1 MKDFDMKNFAKII
14 PVVTMLAITSSC
26 GLYYKS
32 RDNKSPSAATNNP
45 IGQSLQAEDL
55 SVNNASV
62 TKQTTLL
69 GDEVLL
75 LDVDPGN
82 SAPGSFN
89 GGGTGSKAILGIN
102 NFNNMNLAELESIQ
116 YTERSYSDQA
126 IASILYINIQVD
138 LYCDGSEV
146 KILTADPEFTSQPI
160 AVDAEGFETY
170 RVEDSDNQF
179 RAVGGLNS
187 QDGNTVIAS
196 PNNPG
201 TGRLA
206 SLDEISAEYP
216 DACIVKTATGDG
228 GMPKSPTET
237 SGFLFVVGSSSTNY
251 NTGAEIKEIK
261 FNDEVYK
268 F

>member
-1 MKDFDMKNFAKII
+1 M
-14 PVVTMLAITSSC
+14 VTMLAMMSSC
-26 GLYYKS
+26 GLYFKS
-32 RDNKSPSAATNNP
+32 KDSKSATPAPATNNP
-45 IGQSLQAEDL
+45 PVAGQTLQAEDL

-82 SAPGSFN
+82 FPAGSYN
-89 GGGTGSKAILGIN
+89 GGGTGSKAILGVN
-102 NFNNMNLAELESIQ
+102 NFNDVKLTELNSIQ
-116 YTERSYSDQA
+116 YTERSYSDQP
-126 IASILYINIQVD
+126 IASILYLNIIID
-138 LYCDGSEV
+138 LECDGNTV
-146 KILTADPEFTSQPI
+146 KILTADPEFQSTPV

-170 RVEDSDNQF
+170 RIEESDKQF
-179 RAVGGLNS
+179 RAVGGLYDQN
-187 QDGNTVIAS
+187 GNEIAS

-201 TGRLA
+201 TGQLA
-206 SLDEISAEYP
+206 SFNDITAAYP
-216 DACIVKTATGDG
+216 NACIKKTATGDG

-237 SGFLFVVGSSSTNY
+237 SGILFVVGSSSTNY

-261 FNDEVYK
+261 FNDEVYE